1 MENSKIQRNKAN
13 IISIGKK
20 LAVLVAEGVID
31 FEEKKEILQ
40 YVKEKD
46 DFALQ
51 DYVNNVFCS
60 GTQKAE
66 LLDIVKMVKEM
77 K

>member
-40 YVKEKD
+40 YVREKD

-51 DYVNNVFCS
+51 NYVNNVFCS
-60 GTQKAE
+60 GTQKTE
-66 LLDIVKMVKEM
+66 LLDIVKTVKEM